1 MVKLGGRFKLRIL
14 TTILTSR
21 DIQKFQRCLKSV
33 LPQTDCVVVCNT
45 MNTDYT
51 KQVEE
56 HCKGKSV
63 KLIHTISNGW
73 PSMGKQTVLDHFSTT
88 DYDYL
93 FLIEGDDFIYPT
105 TLEILNHMVEKHNP
119 IDILALTNQEV
130 FMGELMTMK
139 DWRTSKLFAD
149 RIRSALE
156 MLSVDSVRSFLNNT
170 QTAIDITE
178 DGINRIMLYS
188 KKGAQI
194 KYDTSIKSGD
204 DFVFDCEA
212 RLLHEKNDIQMYL
225 TNCPELYVYDQN
237 DKTGF
242 AVPEKLADIGKYEI
256 SDEFKSLTN
265 TLGPDIIE
273 VSHKLTYD
281 QRRKYIK
288 ETANSKTIFG
298 TK

>member
-1 MVKLGGRFKLRIL
+1 MCI
-14 TTILTSR
+14 R
-21 DIQKFQRCLKSV
+21 DS
-33 LPQTDCVVVCNT
+33 
-45 MNTDYT
+45 
-51 KQVEE
+51 
-56 HCKGKSV
+56 CKGKSV

-93 FLIEGDDFIYPT
+93 FLIEGDDFIYPN
-105 TLEILNHMVEKHNP
+105 TLEILNVMVEKHHP
-119 IDILALTNQEV
+119 IDIMALTNQEV
-130 FMGELMTMK
+130 LMGELMRMK
-139 DWRTSKLFAD
+139 DWRTSKLFD
-149 RIRSALE
+149 ERMRPALE
-156 MLSVDSVRSFLNNT
+156 QLPVDTVRSFLENT
-170 QTAIDITE
+170 QTAIEITD
-178 DGINRIMLYS
+178 DGINRIVLYS

-194 KYDTSIKSGD
+194 KYDTNIKSGD

-212 RLLHEKNDIQMYL
+212 RLLHEKGDIVMYL

-242 AVPEKLADIGKYEI
+242 AVPEKLAGIGNYKI

-273 VSHKLTYD
+273 VSQRLTYD
-281 QRRKYIK
+281 ERRKYIK
-288 ETANSKTIFG
+288 KTANSKTIFG

>member
-1 MVKLGGRFKLRIL
+1 MRIL

-21 DIQKFQRCLKSV
+21 DIQKFQRCLESV

-45 MNTDYT
+45 LDTEYS
-51 KQVEE
+51 KQIDEY
-56 HCKGKSV
+56 CKGKSV

-93 FLIEGDDFIYPT
+93 FLIEGDDFIYPN
-105 TLEILNHMVEKHNP
+105 TLEILNVMVEKHHP
-119 IDILALTNQEV
+119 IDIMALTNQEV
-130 FMGELMTMK
+130 LMGELMRMK
-139 DWRTSKLFAD
+139 DWRTSKLFD
-149 RIRSALE
+149 ERMRPALE
-156 MLSVDSVRSFLNNT
+156 QLPVDTVRSFLENT
-170 QTAIDITE
+170 QTAIEITD
-178 DGINRIMLYS
+178 DGINRIVLYS

-194 KYDTSIKSGD
+194 KYDTNIKSAD

-212 RLLHEKNDIQMYL
+212 RLLHEKGDITMYL

-242 AVPEKLADIGKYEI
+242 AVPEKLAGIGNYII
-256 SDEFKSLTN
+256 SDQFKSLTN

>member
-1 MVKLGGRFKLRIL
+1 MRIL

-21 DIQKFQRCLKSV
+21 DIQKFQRCLESV

-45 MNTDYT
+45 LDTEYS

-56 HCKGKSV
+56 YCKGKSV

-73 PSMGKQTVLDHFSTT
+73 PSMGKQTVLDHFSKT

-105 TLEILNHMVEKHNP
+105 TLEILNYIVEKHHP
-119 IDILALTNQEV
+119 IDIMALTNQEV

-139 DWRTSKLFAD
+139 EWRTSKLFD
-149 RIRSALE
+149 ERMRPALE
-156 MLSVDSVRSFLNNT
+156 QLPVDTVRSFLENT
-170 QTAIDITE
+170 QTAIEITS
-178 DGINRIMLYS
+178 DGINRIVLYS

-194 KYDTSIKSGD
+194 KYDTNIKSGD

-212 RLLHEKNDIQMYL
+212 RLLHEKGDITMYL

-242 AVPEKLADIGKYEI
+242 AVPEKLAGIGNYMI

-273 VSHKLTYD
+273 VSY
-281 QRRKYIK
+281 
-288 ETANSKTIFG
+288 
-298 TK
+298 

>member
-1 MVKLGGRFKLRIL
+1 MRIL

-21 DIQKFQRCLKSV
+21 DIQKFQRCLESV

-45 MNTDYT
+45 LDTEYS

-56 HCKGKSV
+56 YCKGKSV

-73 PSMGKQTVLDHFSTT
+73 PSMGKQTVLDHFSKT

-105 TLEILNHMVEKHNP
+105 TLEILNYIVEKHHP
-119 IDILALTNQEV
+119 IDIMALTNQEV

-139 DWRTSKLFAD
+139 EWRTSKLFD
-149 RIRSALE
+149 ERMRPALE
-156 MLSVDSVRSFLNNT
+156 QLPVDTVRSFLENT
-170 QTAIDITE
+170 QTAIEITS
-178 DGINRIMLYS
+178 DGINRIVLYS

-194 KYDTSIKSGD
+194 KYDTNIKSGD

-212 RLLHEKNDIQMYL
+212 RLLHEKGDITMYL

-242 AVPEKLADIGKYEI
+242 AVPEKLAGIGNYMI

-273 VSHKLTYD
+273 VSYRLTYD
-281 QRRKYIK
+281 ERKKYIK
-288 ETANSKTIFG
+288 KTANSKTIFG

>member
-1 MVKLGGRFKLRIL
+1 
-14 TTILTSR
+14 
-21 DIQKFQRCLKSV
+21 
-33 LPQTDCVVVCNT
+33 
-45 MNTDYT
+45 
-51 KQVEE
+51 
-56 HCKGKSV
+56 
-63 KLIHTISNGW
+63 
-73 PSMGKQTVLDHFSTT
+73 
-88 DYDYL
+88 
-93 FLIEGDDFIYPT
+93 
-105 TLEILNHMVEKHNP
+105 MVEKHNP